1 MNKISNFTKVYTQIL
16 MQILKYL
23 FLLLLLTTVATTIF
37 VATQKGA
44 FQLERSKVINS
55 PKAAVFNY
63 VNDYQNWPDFN
74 TWMLEDENLKMSY
87 PATNSGNRA
96 SCSWTGADGIGDIQT
111 LSTKFN
117 ESITQKLNNNGTE
130 SEVFWHF
137 KDTVGGTKVTWKTK
151 GNLSFELKMLATLK
165 GGVERNLGSIYE
177 KSLKNLDKI
186 LDYEMNTYSIKVVGE
201 IRKTS
206 TYYLSQS
213 FSSKVVNIN
222 KNSRIIFSK
231 IIDYCYRNGIEIYG
245 KPFIIYHFYDAKKE
259 TAKLSFCIPVKNEIV
274 PTSESGFVAGKLPS
288 FPAIKTVLKGDCS
301 HLQKALDQTN
311 TYFNTKIIS
320 REATFSH
327 IEVYA
332 IGRNELRQPSKWVT
346 YIYTPIKPKVVPAPV
361 VRPLTP
367 KKEPAVTTPVEE
379 EIPTEF

>member
-1 MNKISNFTKVYTQIL
+1 MNKISNFTEVYTQIH

-23 FLLLLLTTVATTIF
+23 FLLFLLTVVATTIF

-55 PKAAVFNY
+55 PKTAVFNY

-74 TWMLEDENLKMSY
+74 TWMLEDESLKMSY
-87 PATNSGNRA
+87 ATITSGNGA
-96 SCSWTGADGIGDIQT
+96 SCSWSGEDGTGDIQT

-151 GNLSFELKMLATLK
+151 GNLSFELKMLAALK

-201 IRKTS
+201 VRKTA
-206 TYYLSQS
+206 TNYISQS
-213 FSSKVVNIN
+213 FSSKVININ
-222 KNSRIIFSK
+222 KNSRIVFSN
-231 IIDYCYRNGIEIYG
+231 IIEYCTKNGIEIYG

-259 TAKLSFCIPVKNEIV
+259 TAKLSFCIPVKNDII
-274 PTSESGFVAGKLPS
+274 PTSESGFLSGKLPS
-288 FPAIKTVLKGDCS
+288 FPAIKTVLKGDYS
-301 HLQKALDQTN
+301 HLQKAIEQTN
-311 TYFNTKIIS
+311 TYFNTKVIP
-320 REATFSH
+320 REAKFSH
-327 IEVYA
+327 IEVYT

-346 YIYTPIKPKVVPAPV
+346 YIYTPIKPKVVPTATA

-367 KKEPAVTTPVEE
+367 KKEPVTTIEE
-379 EIPTEF
+379 EIPSEF

>member
-1 MNKISNFTKVYTQIL
+1 LNKISNFTEVYTQIH
-16 MQILKYL
+16 MQILKYIFLL
-23 FLLLLLTTVATTIF
+23 FLLTVVATTIF

-55 PKAAVFNY
+55 PKTAVFNY

-74 TWMLEDENLKMSY
+74 TWMLEDESLKMNY
-87 PATNSGNRA
+87 ATITSGNGA
-96 SCSWTGADGIGDIQT
+96 SCSWSGEDGTGDIQT

-151 GNLSFELKMLATLK
+151 GNLSFELKMLAALK

-201 IRKTS
+201 VRKTA
-206 TYYLSQS
+206 TNYISQS
-213 FSSKVVNIN
+213 FSSKVININ
-222 KNSRIIFSK
+222 KNSRIVFSN
-231 IIDYCYRNGIEIYG
+231 IIEYCTKNGIEIYG

-259 TAKLSFCIPVKNEIV
+259 TAKLSFCIPVKNDII
-274 PTSESGFVAGKLPS
+274 PTSESGFLSGKLPS
-288 FPAIKTVLKGDCS
+288 FPAIKTVLKGDYS
-301 HLQKALDQTN
+301 HLQKAIEQTN
-311 TYFNTKIIS
+311 TYFNTKVIP
-320 REATFSH
+320 REAKFSH
-327 IEVYA
+327 IEVYT

-346 YIYTPIKPKVVPAPV
+346 YIYTPIKPKVVPTATP

-367 KKEPAVTTPVEE
+367 KKEPVTTIEE
-379 EIPTEF
+379 EIPSEF